1 MVGREG
7 VNASLRP
14 RPGLCFLAV
23 AATEGVAGAE
33 AEGISR
39 LLLVLT
45 CSGRNLK
52 GFLFSAASSRWLL
65 AAVTRPWESLPT
77 LLWEKKRARG
87 VS

>member
-1 MVGREG
+1 MLGREG